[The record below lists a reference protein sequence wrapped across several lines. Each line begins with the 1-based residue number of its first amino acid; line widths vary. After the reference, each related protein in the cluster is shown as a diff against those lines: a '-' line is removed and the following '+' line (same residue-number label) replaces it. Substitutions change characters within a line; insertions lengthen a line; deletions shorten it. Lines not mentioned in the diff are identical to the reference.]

1 MTLSSEYDAQPVGLF
16 WRLRLDEALPPAVKP
31 GVAATFL
38 RAGRQD
44 IPELATAMGFDDSIP
59 VERRFELGRH
69 CYLARVEGH
78 LVSYGW
84 ITFDQER
91 IGELG
96 LRVRL
101 LPDEA
106 YIWDCA
112 TLVDFRGQHLYPA
125 LLSYMLRQ
133 LRTSG
138 IRRVWI
144 GMDADNL
151 PSQAGV
157 ARAGFKLIVTLLQAR
172 HASTRTFF
180 MRNNPDASQ
189 EDIQDAHYALF
200 GDKAA
205 NLLVSPEK
213 TSGQ

>member
-1 MTLSSEYDAQPVGLF
+1 MALSAEYDAQAVGLF
-16 WRLRLDEALPPAVKP
+16 WRLRLDAPLPPAVKP
-31 GVAATFL
+31 GVPATFL
-38 RAGRQD
+38 RAGQED
-44 IPELATAMGFDDSIP
+44 IPDLATAMGLDDPIP

-69 CYLARVEGH
+69 CYLARVEGR

-101 LPDEA
+101 LPGEA

-112 TLVDFRGQHLYPA
+112 TLADFRGQHLYPA
-125 LLSYMLRQ
+125 LLSHMLRQ
-133 LRTSG
+133 LRSSG
-138 IRRVWI
+138 IQRVWI

-157 ARAGFKLIVTLLQAR
+157 ARAGFQLIVTLLQA
-172 HASTRTFF
+172 HHTPTRTFF
-180 MRNNPDASQ
+180 MHNHPGASKR
-189 EDIQDAHYALF
+189 DIQDAHYALF
-200 GDKAA
+200 GDKSA
-205 NLLVSPEK
+205 NRLVLPEDPPD
-213 TSGQ
+213 Q